1 LPSRLLGAESLG
13 QLVLQGLV
21 DFLRGLGASRLMAMI
36 AVTAALIGFFAFVIM
51 RVTTPQM
58 TTLFTDLSLEDSS
71 SIIKDL
77 DRQGIPYEIRNEGSV
92 IMVPK
97 DKVTR
102 LRMKLAEGGLPKGG
116 GVGYEIFDKS
126 DALGTTSFVQ
136 NINHLRALEGE
147 LARTI
152 RAVDRIQA
160 ARVHLVLPE
169 RPLFSREA
177 PEPSA
182 SIVVRVRGTLE
193 PQQVRA
199 IRHLVASAVSGLK
212 PQRVSI
218 VDESGQLL
226 ADGAASDVDQAVGDE
241 RRAAFEK
248 RMRKQVED
256 IVSSVVG
263 QGRARVELA
272 ADFDYNKITQ
282 TSDKFD
288 PEGRVLRSTQTREES
303 SATAENNGQVTVNNE
318 LPGNQQNN
326 NAPAARDQ
334 SKKTEETN
342 NYEISRTTKTEVTEA
357 GRVNRISV
365 AVLVDGSYAK
375 NDKGEQVYKERAKD
389 ELDRIAALVRSAIGF
404 DQKRG
409 DQVEVVNLK
418 FAEAPAVAAITEP
431 TGLFGML
438 QFTKDDVMYIIELGV
453 MMLLGLVVMFM
464 VVRPLVKRILAS
476 EEMAALT
483 RAAPE
488 PAPIEAQAG
497 GQALLASS
505 GPNFIDVAQVQGQVH
520 AQSVHRVG
528 ELAERNPSETA
539 AIVRQW
545 LGEAAE

>member
-1 LPSRLLGAESLG
+1 
-13 QLVLQGLV
+13 
-21 DFLRGLGASRLMAMI
+21 MAMV
-36 AVTAALIGFFAFVIM
+36 AVTTALIAFFGFVIM

-58 TTLFTDLSLEDSS
+58 TTLFTDLSAEDSS
-71 SIIKDL
+71 GIIKDL
-77 DRQGIPYEIRNEGSV
+77 ERQAIPFELRNDGAV

-152 RAVDRIQA
+152 RAIDRVQA

-169 RPLFSREA
+169 RPLFSRET

-182 SIVVRVRGTLE
+182 SIVVRVRGSLE
-193 PQQVRA
+193 PQQIRA
-199 IRHLVASAVSGLK
+199 IRHLVASAVNGLK

-218 VDESGQLL
+218 VDEAGQLL
-226 ADGAASDVDQAVGDE
+226 ADGATGDADNAIGDE
-241 RRAAFEK
+241 RRAGFEK
-248 RMRKQVED
+248 RMRNQVEA

-263 QGRARVELA
+263 AGRARVQLS

-288 PEGRVLRSTQTREES
+288 PEGRVLRSSQTREES
-303 SATAENNGQVTVNNE
+303 SLTADNSGQVTVNNE
-318 LPGNQQNN
+318 LPGNQNRD

-334 SKKTEETN
+334 SKKSEETN
-342 NYEISRTTKTEVTEA
+342 NYEISRTTKTEVTEV

-365 AVLVDGSYAK
+365 AVLVDGSYTK
-375 NDKGEQVYKERAKD
+375 NEKGEMVYQERGKEQ
-389 ELDRIAALVRSAIGF
+389 LDRIATLVRSAIGF

-418 FAEAPAVAAITEP
+418 FAETPATPPLAEP
-431 TGLFGML
+431 SGLLGMF
-438 QFTKDDVMYIIELGV
+438 QFTKDDVMYVIELGV
-453 MMLLGLVVMFM
+453 MMLLGLVVLFM
-464 VVRPLVKRILAS
+464 VIRPLVKRILAS
-476 EEMAALT
+476 DEVVAAISGVL
-483 RAAPE
+483 
-488 PAPIEAQAG
+488 
-497 GQALLASS
+497 S
-505 GPNFIDVAQVQGQVH
+505 GPSASDESAPANSGQPLLPSGAASAIDVATVQGQVH

-528 ELAERNPSETA
+528 ELAERNPNETV
-539 AIVRQW
+539 AIIRQW
-545 LGEAAE
+545 LTEPAK